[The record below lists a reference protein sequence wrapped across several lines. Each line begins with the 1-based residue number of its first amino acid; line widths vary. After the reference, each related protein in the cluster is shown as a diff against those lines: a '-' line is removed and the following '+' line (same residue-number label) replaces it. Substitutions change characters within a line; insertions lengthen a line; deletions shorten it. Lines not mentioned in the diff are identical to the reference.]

1 MKITN
6 LVKRNRYQDSVTL
19 MQVAVKLREIEGVD
33 EVALMMGTAP
43 NLELMR
49 EAGLLDDG
57 QGHAGPNDLIVAVR
71 GEDAAVDAAFSM
83 LDDLLR
89 NEVSTGTGTARG
101 ETTPHNLHAGLAAL
115 PDANLVLISTPGIYA
130 AAEARKALLQGKH
143 AMLFSDNVSIEDE
156 VALKRLATERGLL
169 LMGPDCGTAII
180 GGVPLGFANVVRRG
194 KIGVVG
200 ASGTGMQEV
209 TSLID
214 RYGGGISHAI
224 GTGSRDLSG
233 QVQAE
238 MTLAGLRAL
247 VDDPHTEVMVV
258 VSKPPSPDVL
268 SRILAVVSEQ
278 QKPTVLMFVGTTAD
292 TLLGHGEHQGKGQ
305 HEFASTLEEAAK
317 VAVGL
322 AYGYHVES
330 EPVLSA
336 EGERLRPDVGPLKE
350 WQRYV
355 RGLFSGGT
363 FCYEAMWQMKGLLD
377 EPVFSN
383 TPISPDLAL
392 PDPHRSHGHT
402 CIDLGSDEFTM
413 GRPHPMID
421 FSTRSQRIL
430 QEAADPEVAVLLLDV
445 VLGFGAHPDPAGALA
460 PALRQARDIA
470 ANDGRTLPVVVHI
483 CGTEGDPQGLEKQ
496 RQTLLE
502 AGALIAPSNAA
513 AALLAAGIARRL
525 KPQPTSTKSAY
536 AD

>member
-19 MQVAVKLREIEGVD
+19 MQVAVKLREVEGVD
-33 EVALMMGTAP
+33 EVALMMGTGP
-43 NLELMR
+43 NLDMMR
-49 EAGLLDDG
+49 EAGLLEDATL
-57 QGHAGPNDLIVAVR
+57 AGPNDLIVALR
-71 GEDAAVDAAFSM
+71 GTEQAVEVALSRV
-83 LDDLLR
+83 DDLLR
-89 NEVSTGTGTARG
+89 NEVATGTGTGSGREAAI
-101 ETTPHNLHAGLAAL
+101 PHNLSAGLVEL

-130 AAEARKALLQGKH
+130 AAEARKALLRGKH
-143 AMLFSDNVSIEDE
+143 VMLFSDNVSIEDE

-209 TSLID
+209 TALID

-224 GTGSRDLSG
+224 GTGSLDPSSR
-233 QVQAE
+233 VKAE

-247 VDDPHTEVMVV
+247 MADPQTEVVVV
-258 VSKPPSPDVL
+258 VSKPPDPSSLD
-268 SRILAVVSEQ
+268 RILEVVSAA
-278 QKPTVLMFVGTTAD
+278 QKPSVLMFVGTRA
-292 TLLGHGEHQGKGQ
+292 GSYPGGQ
-305 HEFASTLEEAAK
+305 AFASTLEEAAK
-317 VAVGL
+317 MAVRL
-322 AYGYHVES
+322 AYGREVES

-336 EGERLRPDVGPLKE
+336 EADPVAAAIERLTDR
-350 WQRYV
+350 QRYV

-363 FCYEAMWQMKGLLD
+363 FCYEAMWQMKGTLD
-377 EPVFSN
+377 GPVFSN
-383 TPISPDLAL
+383 TPLSPELAL
-392 PDPHRSHGHT
+392 PDPHISHQHT
-402 CIDLGSDEFTM
+402 CLDLGSDEFTV

-421 FSTRSQRIL
+421 FSARSQRIL
-430 QEAADPEVAVLLLDV
+430 QEAADGEVAVLLLDV

-460 PALRQARDIA
+460 PAIRQAKALA
-470 ANDGRTLPVVVHI
+470 AGDGRTLPVVVHI
-483 CGTEGDPQGLEKQ
+483 CGTEGDPQGLDRQ

-513 AALLAAGIARRL
+513 AAVLAANIAKRQHIRMN
-525 KPQPTSTKSAY
+525 K
-536 AD
+536 DM

>member
-49 EAGLLDDG
+49 EAGLLEEG
-57 QGHAGPNDLIVAVR
+57 QGDAGPNDLIVAVR

-83 LDDLLR
+83 LEDLLR

-101 ETTPHNLHAGLAAL
+101 EAISHNLHAGLAAL
-115 PDANLVLISTPGIYA
+115 PEANLVLISTPGIYA

-143 AMLFSDNVSIEDE
+143 TMLFSDNVSIEDE

-214 RYGGGISHAI
+214 RYGGGVSHAI
-224 GTGSRDLSG
+224 GTGSRDLSSR
-233 QVQAE
+233 VRAE
-238 MTLAGLRAL
+238 MTLAGLRGLA
-247 VDDPHTEVMVV
+247 DDQDTEVVMV
-258 VSKPPSPDVL
+258 VSKPPDPAVL
-268 SRILAVVSEQ
+268 ARILEVVSEQ
-278 QKPTVLMFVGTTAD
+278 QKPSVLMFVGTQPGSYRG
-292 TLLGHGEHQGKGQ
+292 LGKQ
-305 HEFASTLEEAAK
+305 EFASTLEEAAK
-317 VAVGL
+317 MAVRL
-322 AYGYHVES
+322 AYGYHVEG
-330 EPVLSA
+330 EPVLGA
-336 EGERLRPDVGPLKE
+336 EGDPLSHGVGQLKE
-350 WQRYV
+350 GQRYV

-383 TPISPDLAL
+383 TPSSPDLAL
-392 PDPHRSHGHT
+392 PDPHRSRGHT

-460 PALRQARDIA
+460 SALRRARDIA
-470 ANDGRTLPVVVHI
+470 ANDRRTLPVVAHI

-496 RQTLLE
+496 RQTLLQ
-502 AGALIAPSNAA
+502 AGAIIAPSNAA
-513 AALLAAGIARRL
+513 AAMLAAGIARRVR
-525 KPQPTSTKSAY
+525 PQATATKST
-536 AD
+536 